1 MFGKSRCAAPL
12 CILQAKM
19 NHSRPTRFLSAL
31 LILAATP
38 GLSGSSPAE
47 APAPVATVNE
57 KIVAF
62 ARSNLGKKVGNG
74 DCTTLAVAALRDSGA
89 RVFSLRRADGDY
101 VWGELI
107 ESPKEARPGDI
118 LQFRDAV
125 FKGKQRF
132 SGGRW
137 ISWHYEYHHHTAI
150 VDTVKMDGKILIVLH
165 QNVGGKDVSEEKK
178 RTVQE
183 GTLRMDSLQKGG
195 WVRIYRPLPPIE
207 AEPADA
213 DEASDGPDR
222 P

>member
-1 MFGKSRCAAPL
+1 MAA
-12 CILQAKM
+12 
-19 NHSRPTRFLSAL
+19 AL
-31 LILAATP
+31 
-38 GLSGSSPAE
+38 GLSGSSPAD
-47 APAPVATVNE
+47 APVPGAMLND

-62 ARSNLGKKVGNG
+62 ARSSLGKKVGNG
-74 DCTTLAVAALRDSGA
+74 DCTTLALAALRDSGA

-107 ESPKEARPGDI
+107 ESPKEARSGDI

-150 VDTVKMDGKILIVLH
+150 VDAVKMDGKVLLILH
-165 QNVGGKDVSEEKK
+165 QNVGGKDVTEEKK

-195 WVRIYRPLPPIE
+195 WVRIYRPLPPVE
-207 AEPADA
+207 LDPKEERTED
-213 DEASDGPDR
+213 PDR
-222 P
+222 S